1 MWKKSLKHV
10 KNGAPPIRLK
20 IHNNNNSFD
29 WNKLIKQ
36 NNKALS
42 SMRQELDVN
51 TLIISYNRIPFFL
64 TNESMAHA
72 TYIRGYGTKNMMRT
86 YIGK

>member
-1 MWKKSLKHV
+1 MLKMAHHLSDWKYIIITIK
-10 KNGAPPIRLK
+10 
-20 IHNNNNSFD
+20 SFD